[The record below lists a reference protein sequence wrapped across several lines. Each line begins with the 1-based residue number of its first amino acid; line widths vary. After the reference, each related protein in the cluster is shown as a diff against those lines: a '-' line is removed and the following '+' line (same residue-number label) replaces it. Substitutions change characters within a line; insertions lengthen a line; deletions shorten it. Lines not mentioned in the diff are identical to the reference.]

1 MKKYLVTFGT
11 PEYLGSMQLLL
22 DSANGMIDG
31 FACIQKDTLPK
42 EFVEKHKNIF
52 SQPRGFGYWLWKP
65 LIIYGIM
72 SKLQEGDFVI
82 YSDAA
87 NVITND
93 ISPLFTRC
101 AEQGGILLF
110 ENKNGSW
117 DGRIWKNNEYT
128 KADCFNLMGCTSD
141 EYVFG
146 NQVDAAIQVYQKNER
161 TVKFLKEYLDYC
173 QDERIL
179 TDMPNTT
186 GENHEG
192 FRDHRHDQSVLS
204 LLAIKY
210 GVPLTKCP
218 TQHRNN
224 GASKDE
230 EYEFPI
236 MFFHHKRKLVFA

>member
-161 TVKFLKEYLDYC
+161 TAKFLKEYLDYC

-210 GVPLTKCP
+210 GIKLSPCP

-224 GASKDE
+224 GSGK
-230 EYEFPI
+230 YEKYDFPI
-236 MFFHHKRKLVFA
+236 MFFHHKRKLKLL